1 MKDYNGEFEYK
12 GKVYKLVF
20 NLNVM
25 EQIQDEYGS
34 IDAWGKMTE
43 GENGEPNVKA
53 VKFGFTCMINEAID
67 MENEENG
74 TGIAPKPYV
83 TKQQV
88 GRMLSELGIEA
99 MANKMQETVINSTQ
113 NPDAPKNE

>member
-1 MKDYNGEFEYK
+1 MKDYNGQVEYK
-12 GKVYKLVF
+12 GNVYKLVF

-25 EQIQDEYGS
+25 EQIQDEYETM
-34 IDAWGKMTE
+34 DKWGKLTE
-43 GENGEPNVKA
+43 GDENDGEPNVKA
-53 VKFGFTCMINEAID
+53 LKFGFTCMINEAID

-74 TGIAPKPYV
+74 TDIKPV
-83 TKQQV
+83 TKQFV

-99 MANKMQETVINSTQ
+99 MAEKMQETVINSTQ

>member
-12 GKVYKLVF
+12 GKEYKLVF

-34 IDAWGKMTE
+34 VETWGKLTE
-43 GENGEPNVKA
+43 GGDTGEPNVKA

-67 MENEENG
+67 IENEENG
-74 TGIAPKPYV
+74 TDIKPV
-83 TKQQV
+83 TKSFV
-88 GRMLSELGIEA
+88 GRMLSEIGIGA
-99 MANKMQETVINSTQ
+99 MSNTLQETVINSTQ

>member
-34 IDAWGKMTE
+34 IDAWGKATE

-53 VKFGFTCMINEAID
+53 VKFGFVCMINEAID

-74 TGIAPKPYV
+74 TDIKPV

-88 GRMLSELGIEA
+88 GRMLSEIGIEA

>member
-1 MKDYNGEFEYK
+1 MKDYKGEFEYK

-34 IDAWGKMTE
+34 IDKWGKLTE
-43 GENGEPNVKA
+43 GDETGEPNVKA
-53 VKFGFTCMINEAID
+53 VKYGFTCMINEAID
-67 MENEENG
+67 IENEDNG
-74 TGIAPKPYV
+74 TDIKPV
-83 TKQQV
+83 TKQFV
-88 GRMLSELGIEA
+88 GRMLSDIGIEE
-99 MANKMQETVINSTQ
+99 MATKMQETVINSTQ